1 MEWHPFIAL
10 PFWGALLPLFVPVG
24 IHQIVVCNLLVQ
36 LLGLLRIYFLDELG
50 GDSSPDASRLDDR
63 IAQYQGTSGD
73 NSPFA
78 HYCVVKD
85 GGTHPYQSI
94 VLDSGSVDG
103 HVVPHGYVVSYLYGR
118 FLVQG
123 VEHASILDVYS
134 VPYAD

>member
-73 NSPFA
+73 NSPLR
-78 HYCVVKD
+78 
-85 GGTHPYQSI
+85 Q
-94 VLDSGSVDG
+94 L
-103 HVVPHGYVVSYLYGR
+103 
-118 FLVQG
+118 
-123 VEHASILDVYS
+123 
-134 VPYAD
+134 